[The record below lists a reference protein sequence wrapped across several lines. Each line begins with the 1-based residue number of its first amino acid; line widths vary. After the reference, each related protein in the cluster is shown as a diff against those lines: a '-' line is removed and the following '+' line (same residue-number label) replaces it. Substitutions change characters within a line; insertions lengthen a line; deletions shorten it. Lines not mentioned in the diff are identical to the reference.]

1 MAKAIKTAAKV
12 FVVTFLVATGASF
25 IFAGVGGTVA
35 GSVLFGVETLAMAA
49 LSGISQLIG
58 GLMSKGISATAE
70 NFGTKVATRTATA
83 PRQIIYGKARV
94 GGTITHIETSGTDNY
109 KLSMIVVLAGH
120 EVESLEE
127 VLINDTKLTT
137 TSSGGFEY
145 ATNSRFTNSE
155 NENKFGVSN
164 SLLRYKFKDGSQTTA
179 DSTITGAT
187 SLGSTDKFI
196 GMAYMLIEMVFDSEA
211 FGGGI
216 PPLAFVIKGKKV
228 YDPRTSTTVWSDN
241 PALCVRDYITDTTYG
256 LKATSDEVLDTTALG
271 GFASAANTCENQ
283 AGAITTATV
292 NGAVTSS
299 TTVTID
305 SASTNTLI
313 DIGQTV
319 TGTGIS
325 NSPTVIARR
334 GNIITLSSAQTISD
348 GVTLTFNEDLYKAN
362 GITNM
367 AADGTGV
374 LEGLLSACAGKLS
387 YINGKFVMFAGAT
400 VTPDMTITDDN
411 LLAPISVATKNS
423 GGETFN
429 TVKAVYVDA
438 NNNYVATD
446 SPVYTDSTLIAND
459 TPSGESQA
467 NYRKT
472 LELQLPFTDTTTM
485 AQRLQRTA
493 LLHSRQEVSLSV
505 LCNIAFMQLQPFD
518 WVYLTNERLGYT
530 NKTFEV
536 LATNLEVIESDDV
549 PILAT
554 RLALKEID
562 SSVYS
567 FASSSYTNPIDE
579 GSSVSTGS
587 FTVTAPTNL
596 SVSATLVNTGYDL
609 QVQWTNNTDD
619 LIQGTEILYGTSS
632 GTYISSAIAG
642 KGKTKEI
649 IPNVKPNSTYYIV
662 ARHFSANNVF
672 SAVTSEVT
680 ISTSSGTGINTPS
693 APTSLSA
700 TTGKPLNIGLSW
712 TNPSNS
718 DLRDIKIYRST
729 SSGFTPN
736 DGTNLVRTIAG
747 VPSVSQ
753 KVSFGIDDGLVAGT
767 TYYFKVKAVSF
778 FDKESSASSQ
788 ASGSF
793 TKVEAT
799 DIDAIF
805 SGYFH
810 VEGSTTTAFTDSA
823 FNTAHGRLPIEDD
836 ILIMVNTSPTP
847 KVSKAYKYS
856 GTSGSGGSFVE
867 ITNFQT
873 GDLIVDGTIA
883 GSKIIADTVNGNV
896 FQATTTI
903 TAGTGNN
910 VGVLDGADSTF
921 RIYAGNATPT
931 SAPFRVS
938 QTGALTAT
946 SGEVG
951 GFTLGATSLTNTAAD
966 SKIQIGSGSEIF
978 TVDGDGIY
986 LGNGT
991 FANAPFKVLS
1001 SGEVQTTKS
1010 FTAGVAGTD
1019 AIAKM
1024 SGTGDYRFWSGNEA
1038 PSNASFSVDKDG
1050 KAIAKN
1056 LVLKLTDGTVYFDS
1070 ETGFSSS
1077 ALSQISLTTGT
1088 KVTTLSSTFDAD
1100 TEYEEITVT
1109 QNTTV
1114 NVSVSIDSNFGGSGG
1129 DFNANTAIDEAE
1141 QDVPENFTLTIEHSS
1156 DGGSS
1161 YSTVVTDTFSRVN
1174 DRLNPK
1180 TTPAS
1185 DEYKINTTTEELF
1198 ISGQGGVVYLT
1209 TTTTSLNLGCVD
1221 ADGRTTLSYTG
1232 LSLSG
1237 ISTGTTHRI
1246 RASVST
1252 TDTNYDTTNNNV
1264 SSTAPRVV
1272 SVTDPSGDGF
1282 YVGDSSGSQVTP
1294 EGDITRVQITTASS
1308 SGLTGGANFTS
1319 GDALFTL
1326 ALASS
1331 IDGAKTFTN
1340 NVVIQGDLDVQGTTT
1355 TIDTTNLDVKDKNIT
1370 LNYGTG
1376 DTSANANGAGITIQ
1390 DAVSA
1395 GNDATLTWNT
1405 SNDTFNFSHDI
1416 TTTGIQMGTGA
1427 SNDIQAD
1434 GKTAY
1439 IGSAIFGNSAS
1450 TNVPATAV
1458 HIKSSGTPALR
1469 IEDLDSTNQVYDFIS
1484 NYGVGLSI
1492 VDQTSSITPLAF
1504 AHTTGN
1510 ATFAGTISSGAIT
1523 SSGALTVGSGT
1534 QSVASDAD
1542 ITVREGNAFAGIDLK
1557 STRTSGNIG
1566 GLRSY
1571 NSSNT
1576 IVNQLLLR
1584 VDGSINIL
1592 NSNGLQ
1598 INNTTVI
1605 DGSRNITAGTIS
1617 SGAITSSAS
1626 ITASGNSNNFGN
1638 TTIAALSA
1646 TSGTF
1651 SASITASGNSNSFGN
1666 SSFGTI
1672 SSGAIAITT
1681 AAVPLS
1687 FVESGHTGN
1696 GQYWR
1701 MPLDGGNLRF
1711 DVSLTGGASFTT
1723 YDNILQLNSDG
1734 SINVQGAQMFDSS
1747 GNISTTK
1754 TISSGAI
1761 TSTGAITLNGSLG
1774 TWSVDNQ
1781 GAIMNFTRATANY
1794 IKAGSTGGYLV
1805 FQTNGA
1811 NAALTLNSSQNA
1823 TFAGTISSGNI
1834 TSSGTITAG
1843 ANSGVIKEIGSDLS
1857 LVQGAVGLRI
1867 NDAASAIS
1875 PTTASL
1881 NNDAAVDLGVSNIRF
1896 RNLYLSGTGTFDT
1909 QVLLPPQGTA
1919 TSSSNQFESAI
1930 LAIQGS
1936 GWDTNN
1942 ALARTGTWTIKNVP
1956 TASVYPDFD
1965 LNFYETGNELRFQ
1978 LHGRGTTG
1986 YVDPS
1991 AATFHGNVNI
2001 NADSS
2006 GSTGAGG
2013 GSLAVAGALTLS
2025 VDGTD
2030 ALNFSANS
2038 ANDNRGISFNGRT
2051 ALSADYNDAWLRINN
2066 QGEFGNG
2073 VYTPSNFRA
2082 DGNVRGANFSV
2093 STTVVIDS
2101 SRNLTNIGTISS
2113 GAITSSSTI
2122 TTQADSASAGIKI
2135 KRTNTSTTGARGYIG
2150 FMDSDNNF
2158 VASIDSRGTGVN
2170 NSGDLRFTTSTG
2182 EAETGV
2188 YNLTPVL
2195 TLGTDQSATFAGTIS
2210 SGAITLSNDS
2220 SDMGFGTAKAG
2231 SSVSHTA
2238 SVDEGIFWH
2247 TTNQYGIYRTSGG
2260 WSSPNYQQLKIKWD
2274 TGIEIDGAGTTYGK
2288 SGINFLN
2295 GNIKMD
2301 GTQILDASRNLSNIG
2316 TINSGAITS
2325 TGLVTSV
2332 GGVVNTNTGSNA
2344 FYVTRSGATNQALKI
2359 YVDDAA
2365 AVFESIQDESLDNY
2379 GTFIFAMDGGTTE
2392 PFFDVR
2398 KGTASSGSKFRVD
2411 GSGALQVGSS
2421 NTTFLDSSRNLTNIG
2436 TISSG
2441 DITIGNGTTYK
2452 QSTDMLYVGGNGLDG
2467 ADAAIYLGNHGGNG
2481 GYGWRFYYQGTGTGN
2496 LNKLIIRSENVTNP
2510 VDALSFTQD
2519 GNATFAGTID
2529 SGNIYADYSLLGR
2542 GFRAAN
2548 RGELHLNATGGTDV
2562 AEIFFGHGDGYTDA
2576 NIRWGISDR
2585 GSADDR
2591 LIIYRGPDHG
2601 GFSEVAW
2608 FDASARMVSSYNGYS
2623 VNGTTVI
2630 DSARNL
2636 TNIASITTSGS
2647 IDLTG
2652 LNDTTDGADIHLPR
2666 GSHITFYGN
2675 NANNHSIGSRS
2686 NTGAITDDLR
2696 ISSYGAIY
2704 FDLDSNSN
2712 NSSAADFVIGR
2723 HGGGTGTI
2731 SNLFSI
2737 SGETGSVVSNSNI
2750 TAYGSA
2756 SDVRLKENIEVIQ
2769 NPIDKVQRL
2778 RGVTFNYKKDGSKST
2793 GLIAQ
2798 ELEEVLPE
2806 VVYET
2811 HDLHDEEDKFKA
2823 VRYGNIVGLL
2833 VEAIKDQQQQIDELK
2848 AKIENG
2854 SS

>member
-1 MAKAIKTAAKV
+1 MGKAVKAAVKV
-12 FVVTFLVATGASF
+12 FVVTFAITTGLAFVFNSASLFALGQVGLTGAF
-25 IFAGVGGTVA
+25 LGGV
-35 GSVLFGVETLAMAA
+35 STLTIASLSAA
-49 LSGISQLIG
+49 STLVG
-58 GLMSKGISATAE
+58 GLMSKGTNATAE
-70 NFGTKVATRTATA
+70 NFGTKVATRTSAA

-137 TSSGGFEY
+137 TSSGGFQY

-155 NENKFGVSN
+155 NENKFSVGN

-179 DSTITGAT
+179 DSDVTSNT

-216 PPLAFVIKGKKV
+216 PPMAFVIKGKKV
-228 YDPRTSTTVWSDN
+228 YDPRTSTTAWSDN
-241 PALCVRDYITDTTYG
+241 PALCVRDFITDTTYG

-753 KVSFGIDDGLVAGT
+753 KVSFGIDDGLVAST

-810 VEGSTTTAFTDSA
+810 VEGSTTTALTDSA

-836 ILIMVNTSPTP
+836 ILIMVNTSAST

-1405 SNDTFNFSHDI
+1405 SNDSFNFSHDV
-1416 TTTGIQMGTGA
+1416 
-1427 SNDIQAD
+1427 
-1434 GKTAY
+1434 
-1439 IGSAIFGNSAS
+1439 
-1450 TNVPATAV
+1450 NVT
-1458 HIKSSGTPALR
+1458 
-1469 IEDLDSTNQVYDFIS
+1469 
-1484 NYGVGLSI
+1484 
-1492 VDQTSSITPLAF
+1492 
-1504 AHTTGN
+1504 
-1510 ATFAGTISSGAIT
+1510 
-1523 SSGALTVGSGT
+1523 
-1534 QSVASDAD
+1534 
-1542 ITVREGNAFAGIDLK
+1542 
-1557 STRTSGNIG
+1557 G
-1566 GLRSY
+1566 GLTT
-1571 NSSNT
+1571 NEKIIVNQPSSNT
-1576 IVNQLLLR
+1576 VNELLILEANDIYSDVIQTDTGGSVRLR
-1584 VDGSINIL
+1584 TN
-1592 NSNGLQ
+1592 
-1598 INNTTVI
+1598 
-1605 DGSRNITAGTIS
+1605 
-1617 SGAITSSAS
+1617 SGAYRIYTGGAATSQ
-1626 ITASGNSNNFGN
+1626 TASGA
-1638 TTIAALSA
+1638 TQAL
-1646 TSGTF
+1646 
-1651 SASITASGNSNSFGN
+1651 I
-1666 SSFGTI
+1666 
-1672 SSGAIAITT
+1672 
-1681 AAVPLS
+1681 
-1687 FVESGHTGN
+1687 
-1696 GQYWR
+1696 
-1701 MPLDGGNLRF
+1701 LD
-1711 DVSLTGGASFTT
+1711 
-1723 YDNILQLNSDG
+1723 
-1734 SINVQGAQMFDSS
+1734 
-1747 GNISTTK
+1747 
-1754 TISSGAI
+1754 
-1761 TSTGAITLNGSLG
+1761 
-1774 TWSVDNQ
+1774 
-1781 GAIMNFTRATANY
+1781 
-1794 IKAGSTGGYLV
+1794 
-1805 FQTNGA
+1805 
-1811 NAALTLNSSQNA
+1811 SSQNA
-1823 TFAGTISSGNI
+1823 TFAGTINSGAITADGLTVDTTTLVVDSTNNRVGI
-1834 TSSGTITAG
+1834 GTSSPSQLLEISGADAPSIRLNDTTYNQYAEISTANAGSLILKADVGNGGTGSTYIGFEVDGASEKMRISPSVVDVNVFLDLNDNYITGVNSYRNSNDTEIIDSNNTSYTILKSYAG
-1843 ANSGVIKEIGSDLS
+1843 ANRLWLGE
-1857 LVQGAVGLRI
+1857 
-1867 NDAASAIS
+1867 SA
-1875 PTTASL
+1875 TYL
-1881 NNDAAVDLGVSNIRF
+1881 NNTNYYFRDASSNNLLTLNTNGLNIR
-1896 RNLYLSGTGTFDT
+1896 
-1909 QVLLPPQGTA
+1909 TA
-1919 TSSSNQFESAI
+1919 
-1930 LAIQGS
+1930 
-1936 GWDTNN
+1936 
-1942 ALARTGTWTIKNVP
+1942 
-1956 TASVYPDFD
+1956 
-1965 LNFYETGNELRFQ
+1965 
-1978 LHGRGTTG
+1978 
-1986 YVDPS
+1986 
-1991 AATFHGNVNI
+1991 
-2001 NADSS
+2001 
-2006 GSTGAGG
+2006 AGG
-2013 GSLAVAGALTLS
+2013 LLIE
-2025 VDGTD
+2025 GT
-2030 ALNFSANS
+2030 
-2038 ANDNRGISFNGRT
+2038 
-2051 ALSADYNDAWLRINN
+2051 
-2066 QGEFGNG
+2066 E
-2073 VYTPSNFRA
+2073 
-2082 DGNVRGANFSV
+2082 
-2093 STTVVIDS
+2093 VITG

-2113 GAITSSSTI
+2113 GQLNVNSSTTNTTAVFESTDDKAFIRIKDDDTDTYLISKDGNFSIGDSSTDYDNFKVDISSGNTVASGGTHTFGSSSNTATTVNI
-2122 TTQADSASAGIKI
+2122 TATNTAGAPAEATKLVFNGYEARSQGLHFTDSSVSGERWFAGIPYSGAFDSFQIGYDQTGDQAEYAANSVFRITDGGYAGIGIGNSAPSHPLHVKHAT
-2135 KRTNTSTTGARGYIG
+2135 TNVVARFESGDTDVWIDLHDSNSGTYGALLGHNSTELFKVADANVATKLSLSNTGDLTIQGELDASGEVTTTGINIG
-2150 FMDSDNNF
+2150 TDSGDPFNGQSLIRIQDGGNAYVQIKAGTAAAGGFLVGDTDDDF
-2158 VASIDSRGTGVN
+2158 VGGLIYSNSTNSLTLTSGNAVALTLDSSQNATFEGRVTTGE
-2170 NSGDLRFTTSTG
+2170 DLRFSGTPRIRADNEINFLTIAGAAQTGKFLSVTAQTAYSGNSASSGMFNALNGYAVGTGNGTTVIDS
-2182 EAETGV
+2182 AL
-2188 YNLTPVL
+2188 NLTNIN
-2195 TLGTDQSATFAGTIS
+2195 TIS
-2210 SGAITLSNDS
+2210 SGTITLSNGS
-2220 SDMGFGTAKAG
+2220 HLQTYTSDG
-2231 SSVSHTA
+2231 
-2238 SVDEGIFWH
+2238 
-2247 TTNQYGIYRTSGG
+2247 TSGVG
-2260 WSSPNYQQLKIKWD
+2260 GVDLPRGGHITFYGNNSNNHSIGSRGNTGAVTDDLRISSYGALY
-2274 TGIEIDGAGTTYGK
+2274 IDLDSNSNNSADADFVIGRHGSGTLTMTTLVTI
-2288 SGINFLN
+2288 SGE
-2295 GNIKMD
+2295 D
-2301 GTQILDASRNLSNIG
+2301 GSYTSSG
-2316 TINSGAITS
+2316 TIDCGAITTTAPEFRYVS
-2325 TGLVTSV
+2325 NTDSNVGLLIRDETYVSNEADITASRLAAGNNLTLGLAGQV
-2332 GGVVNTNTGSNA
+2332 GINAYIGGVNK
-2344 FYVTRSGATNQALKI
+2344 F
-2359 YVDDAA
+2359 
-2365 AVFESIQDESLDNY
+2365 SLN
-2379 GTFIFAMDGGTTE
+2379 
-2392 PFFDVR
+2392 
-2398 KGTASSGSKFRVD
+2398 SS
-2411 GSGALQVGSS
+2411 
-2421 NTTFLDSSRNLTNIG
+2421 
-2436 TISSG
+2436 
-2441 DITIGNGTTYK
+2441 
-2452 QSTDMLYVGGNGLDG
+2452 
-2467 ADAAIYLGNHGGNG
+2467 
-2481 GYGWRFYYQGTGTGN
+2481 
-2496 LNKLIIRSENVTNP
+2496 
-2510 VDALSFTQD
+2510 

-2542 GFRAAN
+2542 GFRTAN
-2548 RGELHLNATGGTDV
+2548 RGELHLNATGATDV
-2562 AEIFFGHGDGYTDA
+2562 AEMFFGYGDGYTDA

-2585 GSADDR
+2585 GSNDDR
-2591 LIIYRGPDHG
+2591 LIIYRGPYYG
-2601 GFSEVAW
+2601 GFTEVAY

-2636 TNIASITTSGS
+2636 DNVNSIDVTSTTS
-2647 IDLTG
+2647 DLNKFTFTDTNSNATFTG
-2652 LNDTTDGADIHLPR
+2652 LTLDFNASGSQAHTADRTHRALFVDFDTSQTGGNTTDENRAYGIHVDVRGTGDTDLRYGVYSYSETQHSSGTVTSNIGVYGFAAADDTGTGH
-2666 GSHITFYGN
+2666 TTNNYGVHGLAYGYN
-2675 NANNHSIGSRS
+2675 SGTGGTTNHYGGYFKTLLTNANDKNTSTAHGVYAEVEIDDPGQAQTVTSTYGVRSIID
-2686 NTGAITDDLR
+2686 N
-2696 ISSYGAIY
+2696 
-2704 FDLDSNSN
+2704 DSAGNVTMTN
-2712 NSSAADFVIGR
+2712 AYLF
-2723 HGGGTGTI
+2723 HGDYQGTI
-2731 SNLFSI
+2731 P
-2737 SGETGSVVSNSNI
+2737 SGGYGLYIGDNVPNYVGGEIRSANNI
-2750 TAYGSA
+2750 TAYY
-2756 SDVRLKENIEVIQ
+2756 SDERLKDFHGKIN
-2769 NPIDKVQRL
+2769 NPIDKVKQL
-2778 RGVTFNYKKDGSKST
+2778 NGYYFTENKKAKELGYNNDKQQVGVN
-2793 GLIAQ
+2793 AQ
-2798 ELEEVLPE
+2798 EVQKVLPE
-2806 VVYET
+2806 VVDIAPISHKE
-2811 HDLHDEEDKFKA
+2811 DVNEEYLTVHYDKL
-2823 VRYGNIVGLL
+2823 VPLL
-2833 VEAIKDQQQQIDELK
+2833 IEAIKDQQQQIDELK